1 MSKTLGLIHTVFSIV
16 DPINMLVSEIMP
28 GVDRI
33 NIVDD
38 YIVKLIKVR
47 GGITPEISRIV
58 ASHIMAVEDE
68 GADAILVTCSSISPC
83 VDYAKP
89 LVSVPVLKIDDPMT
103 DMAVRMGDR
112 IGVLATA
119 PTTVKP
125 TSELLLRKADQI
137 GKKVTLEVELKE
149 GALEALTMGDKEL
162 HDKILLESITSL
174 SGRVD
179 VIVLA
184 QASMAHLE
192 SRVDE
197 NMRAKV
203 LTSPRSGVEQAKRIL
218 GL

>member
-103 DMAVRMGDR
+103 DIAVRMGDR

>member
-103 DMAVRMGDR
+103 DMAVRMGNR

>member
-1 MSKTLGLIHTVFSIV
+1 MSRILGMIHTVFSIV
-16 DPINMLVSEIMP
+16 EPINRLVLEIMP

-38 YIVKLIKVR
+38 YIVKLIEAR

-58 ASHIMAVEDE
+58 ASHILAVEGE

-83 VDYAKP
+83 VDYARP

-103 DMAVRMGDR
+103 DMAVQMGDR

-125 TSELLLRKADQI
+125 TSELLLKKAGQM
-137 GKKVTLEVELKE
+137 GKKITIEVELKE
-149 GALEALTMGDKEL
+149 DALEALTVGDKES
-162 HDKILLESITSL
+162 HDRILLDSITSL
-174 SGRVD
+174 SGKVD

-192 SRVDE
+192 SKVDE
-197 NMRAKV
+197 NTRQKV
-203 LTSPRSGVEQAKRIL
+203 LTSPRSGVEQAKKIL

>member
-83 VDYAKP
+83 VDYARP
-89 LVSVPVLKIDDPMT
+89 LVSIPVLKIDDPMT

>member
-1 MSKTLGLIHTVFSIV
+1 MSKILGLIHTVFSIV
-16 DPINMLVSEIMP
+16 EPINKLASELMP

-38 YIVKLIKVR
+38 YVVKLIKSR
-47 GGITPEISRIV
+47 GEITPEISRIV
-58 ASHIMAVEDE
+58 ASHIMAAEDE

-83 VDYAKP
+83 VDFVKP
-89 LVSVPVLKIDDPMT
+89 LASVPVLKIDDPMT
-103 DMAVRMGDR
+103 DMAVQMGDR

-125 TSELLLRKADQI
+125 TSELLLKKAGQM
-137 GKKVTLEVELKE
+137 GKKIIIEVELKE
-149 GALEALTMGDKEL
+149 DALEALNVGDKEL
-162 HDKILLESITSL
+162 HDKILLDSLTSL

-192 SRVDE
+192 SKVDE
-197 NMRAKV
+197 NIRTKI
-203 LTSPRSGVEQAKRIL
+203 LTSPRSGVEQAKKTL